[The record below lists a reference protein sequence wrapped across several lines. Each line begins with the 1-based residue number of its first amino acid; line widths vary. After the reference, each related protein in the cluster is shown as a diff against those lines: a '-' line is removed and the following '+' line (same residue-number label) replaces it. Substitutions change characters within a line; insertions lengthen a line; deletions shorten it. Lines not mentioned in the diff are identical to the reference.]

1 MAGCATHVTMSPMV
15 ASSLRTP
22 PGPRG
27 GFLLGSFREVI
38 SDQLAVLPRYAR
50 EHGDVVGMRFGPFR
64 TVLVSHPNLIEEV
77 LATRAKLFH
86 KGVNEQMI
94 RPAAGNG
101 IFLSEDDFWKR
112 QRRMVAP
119 PMHKARIAG
128 YAQTMVEV
136 AERTADKFADGEVRD
151 LYEDMTGVGLAIAAK
166 TLFGVDVREAAGF
179 ATALTKV
186 MASVKARIQNPVPI
200 PDWAPTPTMLRLKR
214 NQRRLDAILYD
225 AIRERRASG
234 ASARDRDDLLSL
246 LLAARDED
254 DGQGMSDRQLRDEAM
269 TLFIAGFETSAINLA
284 WALYL
289 LARNPE
295 IAEAARTEVRSVI
308 GDRPATAEDVP
319 KLGSIERVVNEAL
332 RLYPPGWILDRVA
345 REDLDLGGFLIRKG
359 RGVWIAPWIV
369 HRDPRF
375 WEQPDAFI
383 PDRWK
388 GDLQKKLPRFAYFP
402 FGGGPRVCIGNAF
415 AMMEVMLV
423 LTTMLRRFRFEPVG
437 DAPVPE
443 PGFTLRPTGGVNL
456 KVTRI

>member
-1 MAGCATHVTMSPMV
+1 MARMV

-27 GFLLGSFREVI
+27 GFFLGSFREVM
-38 SDQLAVLPRYAR
+38 SDQLSVLPRYAR

-64 TVLVSHPNLIEEV
+64 AVMLSHPNLIEDV

-86 KGVNEQMI
+86 KGYNEQMI

-136 AERTADKFADGEVRD
+136 AERTADKFSDGEVRD
-151 LYEDMTGVGLAIAAK
+151 LYDDMVGIGLAIAAK

-179 ATALTKV
+179 AEALTEV
-186 MASVKARIQNPVPI
+186 MASVKARIQSPVPM
-200 PDWAPTPTMLRLKR
+200 PDWAPTPTILRLKR
-214 NQRRLDAILYD
+214 NQKRLDTILYD
-225 AIRERRASG
+225 AIRKRRESG
-234 ASARDRDDLLSL
+234 EQRDDLLSL

-269 TLFIAGFETSAINLA
+269 TLFIAGFETSAITLA
-284 WALYL
+284 WALDL
-289 LARNPE
+289 LARHPQ
-295 IAEAARTEVRSVI
+295 IADAVQAEVKSVL
-308 GDRPATAEDVP
+308 GDRAATAEDVP
-319 KLGSIERVVNEAL
+319 KLGAVERVANEAL
-332 RLYPPGWILDRVA
+332 RLYPPGWILDRMPL
-345 REDLDLGGFLIRKG
+345 EDVELGGFLVKKG
-359 RGVWIAPWIV
+359 VGVWMSSWVV

-375 WEQPDAFI
+375 WDQPEAFV

-402 FGGGPRVCIGNAF
+402 FGGGPRICIGNAF
-415 AMMEVMLV
+415 AMMEVILV
-423 LTTMLRRFRFEPVG
+423 LATVLRRFRFAPVG
-437 DAPVPE
+437 EAPKPE
-443 PGFTLRPTGGVNL
+443 PGFTLRPIGGVKL
-456 KVTRI
+456 KLTKI